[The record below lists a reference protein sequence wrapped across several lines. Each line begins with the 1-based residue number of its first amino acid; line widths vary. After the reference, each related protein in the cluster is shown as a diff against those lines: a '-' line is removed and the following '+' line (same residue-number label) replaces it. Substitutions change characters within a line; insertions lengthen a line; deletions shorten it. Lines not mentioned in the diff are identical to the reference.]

1 MNIPAA
7 TGWLWLKQ
15 GFGLF
20 RKQPAALITLL
31 FANILVSVT
40 ISALP
45 WVGPMVVAVLIPAF
59 SMSFMKACVMIDN
72 GVRVTP
78 VVLLTGFRKPA
89 FGALAKVGLVYAG
102 VSILL
107 TLVVGSA
114 IDPEFVKQMQQ
125 APVDPQN
132 VPEGAAAALLTILGV
147 FALQMATLMALAF
160 AAPLTYWQKMGPGKA
175 TFYSF
180 FAVVRN
186 LRVFLVLLLSWCGIF
201 LTVGWLVSMLFG
213 TGDLWRVVTLW
224 MTFLF
229 ALLLQCAI
237 YAGYRHIFGKPE
249 DAGSP
254 VSLKK

>member
-1 MNIPAA
+1 MKIPAA
-7 TGWLWLKQ
+7 TGWHWLKQ

-31 FANILVSVT
+31 FANILISVLLG
-40 ISALP
+40 ALP
-45 WVGPMVVAVLIPAF
+45 LIGPMLVAVLIPVF

-89 FGALAKVGLVYAG
+89 FAALAKVGLIYLG
-102 VSILL
+102 VSVALAMILRFG
-107 TLVVGSA
+107 V
-114 IDPEFVKQMQQ
+114 DPDIVKQMQ
-125 APVDPQN
+125 APVDPQS
-132 VPEGAAAALLTILGV
+132 VPEGAASAFLTILGV

-160 AAPLTYWQKMGPGKA
+160 AAPLTYWQKMGLGKA

-186 LRVFLVLLLSWCGIF
+186 LRAFLVLMLSWCGIF
-201 LTVGWLVSMLFG
+201 LGVGWLVSMLFG

-249 DAGSP
+249 GAEVP
-254 VSLKK
+254 VSLQK